1 MAPAKRKRR
10 AKANPPGRPSK
21 LTEDVRTKILDG
33 IKAGLPLERA
43 AVLGG
48 VSGRAFFQ
56 WMERGAG
63 RSERPAHA
71 VYVQFAQ
78 DVAHARVEAEQAA
91 LAAVKSGV
99 MVSGFPDWKAADRW
113 LERSM
118 PHHYSDAATIRDKVS
133 AELADVL
140 ARVREELD
148 PETFRRVA
156 EVLRRVRGPVVG
168 SGNG

>member
-1 MAPAKRKRR
+1 MAPKKRKP
-10 AKANPPGRPSK
+10 ASPKGRPTK

-33 IKAGLPLERA
+33 VKAGLPLERA
-43 AVLGG
+43 ALLGG

-56 WMERGAG
+56 WVERGKG
-63 RSERPAHA
+63 RSDRPAHP

-118 PHHYSDAATIRDKVS
+118 PHLYSDAATIRDKVS

-156 EVLRRVRGPVVG
+156 EVLRRVRGPVGG
-168 SGNG
+168 SGD